1 MPAGLDLPADDAALV
16 FRVVQEA
23 LRNVISHANAA
34 RVELRVELDDDEP
47 LVHVADDGRGFD
59 PLGEPPPDGHVGLA
73 MMRDLVEDARGELAV
88 ASAPG
93 AGTVVR
99 ARIPQ

>member
-1 MPAGLDLPADDAALV
+1 M

-23 LRNVISHANAA
+23 LRNVVSHAAA
-34 RVELRVELDDDEP
+34 AHVDLRIELGDDEL

-59 PLGEPPPDGHVGLA
+59 PLADPPRDGHVGLA
-73 MMRDLVEDARGELAV
+73 MMRDLVEDAGGELAV

-99 ARIPQ
+99 ARVPR

>member
-1 MPAGLDLPADDAALV
+1 VADDDAALV
-16 FRVVQEA
+16 FRVIQEA
-23 LRNVISHANAA
+23 LRNVVSHAGAS
-34 RVELRVELDDDEP
+34 RVELRIELDDDEL

-59 PLGEPPPDGHVGLA
+59 PLGDPPTDGHVGLA
-73 MMRDLVEDARGELAV
+73 IMRDLVEDAGGELAV